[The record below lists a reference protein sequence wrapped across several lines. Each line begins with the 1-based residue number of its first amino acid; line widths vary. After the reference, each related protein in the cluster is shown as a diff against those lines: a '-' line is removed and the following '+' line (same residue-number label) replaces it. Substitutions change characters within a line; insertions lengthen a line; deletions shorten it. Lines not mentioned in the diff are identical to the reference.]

1 MIGQDIEF
9 NILPYCYI
17 LHPKKLLQM
26 NNNNKQTV
34 IKDFKAVKFMR
45 EVRDKISNDIKDMTF
60 EEIKKYFEERRK
72 MHLTAK

>member
-1 MIGQDIEF
+1 MKNNE
-9 NILPYCYI
+9 NI
-17 LHPKKLLQM
+17 
-26 NNNNKQTV
+26 

-72 MHLTAK
+72 IKLSAK